1 MQANLSAE
9 YEIIKNLKFKVSA
22 GYSSRDLK
30 KEEFNG
36 PNTRTGNSHPSNTQS
51 KGINA
56 KLYQYEFRSYLNE
69 NTLTY
74 QFNKNRHSM
83 NALAGL
89 SLQKNSDYAHSV
101 ATEHISNESFG
112 MAGLDKGT
120 NQTIE
125 SNQGENKMMS
135 YFGRI
140 NYNFDSRYYIT
151 ASMRADGSSK
161 FPKTTVGDIS
171 LPDP

>member
-1 MQANLSAE
+1 
-9 YEIIKNLKFKVSA
+9 
-22 GYSSRDLK
+22 
-30 KEEFNG
+30 
-36 PNTRTGNSHPSNTQS
+36 
-51 KGINA
+51 
-56 KLYQYEFRSYLNE
+56 
-69 NTLTY
+69 
-74 QFNKNRHSM
+74 M

-89 SLQKNSDYAHSV
+89 SYKRTVNYAHSV

>member
-1 MQANLSAE
+1 
-9 YEIIKNLKFKVSA
+9 
-22 GYSSRDLK
+22 
-30 KEEFNG
+30 
-36 PNTRTGNSHPSNTQS
+36 
-51 KGINA
+51 
-56 KLYQYEFRSYLNE
+56 
-69 NTLTY
+69 
-74 QFNKNRHSM
+74 M

-161 FPKTTVGDIS
+161 FPKTTVGDIF